1 MPVNHASSVDKFLD
15 YIPELIDKANNMI
28 DKCKNK
34 SENENKA
41 NKENIKEIK
50 EFENRKKRLPL

>member
-41 NKENIKEIK
+41 NKENK
-50 EFENRKKRLPL
+50 